1 MGDQRSVAI
10 VGAGIVGLATALRLS
25 LRFPGAKISLFEKEN
40 RVAAHQSGRNSG
52 VLHSGIYYAPGS
64 FKAVLCRSGKLAMER
79 FCDEAGIPHAHP
91 GKLIVATQADQL
103 GRLEALFERGQANGI
118 ACRKVSPGEARQL
131 EPEVESAG
139 GLLVP
144 ETGIVDYVAVCQ
156 AMARRLQDA
165 GHTLHVNTGVA
176 RIVETARAARVES
189 SIGAREFDWCVNCAG
204 LHSDEVSRASGARPG
219 VRIVAFRGEYFELV
233 PPRSRRISHL
243 VYPVP
248 DPRFPFLGV
257 HLTPTIDG
265 RILCGPNAVM
275 AFAKE
280 GYRWGDIELSYLA
293 GTLTYGGFL
302 RLAVRYWKTGLGEI
316 ARSLSKPRFTSA
328 LRAMLPEVSS
338 RELSAAPA
346 GVRAQALGPKGAM
359 LDDFAFKETERSV
372 HVVNAPSPAATASLA
387 IADHIVDR
395 LAARW

>member
-1 MGDQRSVAI
+1 MGANKSVAV
-10 VGAGIVGLATALRLS
+10 VGAGIVGLATAYRLS
-25 LRFPGAKISLFEKEN
+25 LRFQGVMITLFEKEN

-64 FKAVLCRSGKLAMER
+64 FKSALCRSGKRAMEG
-79 FCDEAGIPHAHP
+79 FCDEAGIPRAQP
-91 GKLIVATQADQL
+91 GKLIVATREDQL
-103 GRLEALFERGQANGI
+103 AGLEALFDRGQANGI
-118 ACRKVSPGEARQL
+118 ACRKVSPTEAGEM
-131 EPEVESAG
+131 EPEIESVGA
-139 GLLVP
+139 LLVP

-156 AMARRLQDA
+156 ELARRLQDA
-165 GHTLHVNTGVA
+165 GHKLHRNTGVA
-176 RIVETARAARVES
+176 RIVETSRSARVES
-189 SIGAREFDWCVNCAG
+189 SRGTSEFDWCLNCAG

-219 VRIVAFRGEYFELV
+219 VRIVAFRGEYFELAT
-233 PPRSRRISHL
+233 PRRQRITRL

-265 RILCGPNAVM
+265 RLLCGPNAVM

-280 GYRWGDIELSYLA
+280 GYKWGDVQPAYMA
-293 GTLTYGGFL
+293 ATLTYPGFL
-302 RLAVRYWKTGLGEI
+302 RLAARYWKTGLGEVV
-316 ARSLSKPRFTSA
+316 RSLSKGRFALA
-328 LRAMLPEVSS
+328 LRSMLPGVTG
-338 RELSAAPA
+338 RELSPAPA
-346 GVRAQALGPKGAM
+346 GVRAQALAPDGTM
-359 LDDFAFKETERSV
+359 LDDFAFSETPRCV